1 MTLHLTGK
9 KRLFIGLMSFLESFR
24 HLLTTRFHPSPSQ
37 DEFSDYDLYL
47 NHQHGST
54 STVPY
59 PLTQACCYQALNL
72 LKATH
77 ITLSNIQQ
85 TTVIE
90 ELLQA
95 NAIRFRRVE
104 AEADYSQ
111 YDFGVM
117 IGFSGNSSD
126 ESVDILSRFQNN
138 LYIFNVAHGINDE
151 TTSRISCNRLDNHK
165 SPTNYDYFLE
175 IYAPLPYK
183 VDSIYPFLRFIFT
196 EFKQDTLYVLLFSLL
211 GSTLQLL
218 FPSITVYVTSTVVSL
233 GSSLLAFQIGFLAIM
248 LALASVSSLFVQSL
262 FITKLETESDKRAQT
277 AVWDRL
283 LKLELSEISKYTS
296 SDLMLRAASVSQV
309 RTLLSSNN
317 ITSLVSLLTSFAFIF
332 VMYAYIPSA
341 LLAIL
346 PLILLYVFIV
356 IRISL
361 LGGRLLTRSLDAS
374 AQLSSEILQLLT
386 CLPEIRVLNTYRFW
400 ERKIVD
406 QLKISQNLS
415 YLFRRRDNSIDILSR
430 SFQSLA
436 FCLSLAVILF
446 DLSSTEHDLQQ
457 YVYQILGYTS
467 ALTLFS
473 SNLSSGTFTIANSV
487 VQVLA
492 YWKRSEPL
500 IFSPIESGY
509 DPSNSDIDYTGQ
521 LSFESV
527 SFSYSP
533 DAPSVFTNLS
543 FSVNQSDVTLLRIPP
558 GRGSSTLFKLA
569 LGIYPTVS
577 GHILYDGHHIDNLN
591 IIGLRKHISL
601 APQSPYVPM
610 GPLGDLFTG
619 PLCTS
624 DDDLSLFLQAFHLT
638 QLVQSLRMG
647 LNTPVPPGASC
658 FSNAQRQLLSLA
670 KAASRQPRLLMI
682 DNCISSLPHDT
693 VSSIFDYLSSHN
705 ITILATGSET
715 DADSLYTAVIDIP

>member
-1 MTLHLTGK
+1 MTHQSPRKQGQTHNLT
-9 KRLFIGLMSFLESFR
+9 SFLSPFYR
-24 HLLTTRFHPSPSQ
+24 VFNTRSYSSHHQ
-37 DEFSDYDLYL
+37 DDFSDYDLYL
-47 NHQHGST
+47 SHQHGSS

-59 PLTQACCYQALNL
+59 PLVQACCHQALAL

-77 ITLSNIQQ
+77 INLANIQE
-85 TTVIE
+85 TNVIE

-95 NAIRFRRVE
+95 NAIRYRRVD
-104 AEADYSQ
+104 AEADYSKF
-111 YDFGVM
+111 DFGVM
-117 IGFSGNSSD
+117 IGLSCNQSSD
-126 ESVDILSRFQNN
+126 SVDVLSRFQSN
-138 LYIFNVAHGINDE
+138 LYIFNISQGSDDK
-151 TTSRISCNRLDNHK
+151 TTSQISCNKYNALNAPK
-165 SPTNYDYFLE
+165 NYDYFLE

-183 VDSIYPFLRFIFT
+183 VGSISQFLRFIFT
-196 EFKQDTLYVLLFSLL
+196 EFEQDTLFVLLFSLL

-233 GSSLLAFQIGFLAIM
+233 GSSPLAFQVGFLALM

-262 FITKLETESDKRAQT
+262 FVTKLETESDKRAQT

-283 LKLELSEISKYTS
+283 LKLELSEIAKYTS

-309 RTLLSSNN
+309 RTLLSSSN
-317 ITSLVSLLTSFAFIF
+317 IASLVNLLTSFAFIF
-332 VMYAYIPSA
+332 VMYTYIPSA

-356 IRISL
+356 IRVSL
-361 LGGRLLTRSLDAS
+361 LGGRLLTKSLDAS

-400 ERKIVD
+400 ERRIVR
-406 QLKISQNLS
+406 QLKLSQELS
-415 YLFRRRDNSIDILSR
+415 YRFRKRDNSIDILSR

-436 FCLSLAVILF
+436 FCVSLAVILR
-446 DLSSTEHDLQQ
+446 DLASTDHDLQE

-473 SNLSSGTFTIANSV
+473 ANLSSGTFTIANSV

-509 DPSNSDIDYTGQ
+509 DPSCSDINYTGQ

-533 DAPSVFTNLS
+533 DSPSVFTDLT
-543 FSVNQSDVTLLRIPP
+543 FSVDQSDVALLRIPP

-577 GHILYDGHHIDNLN
+577 GHILFDGHHIDTLN

-610 GPLGDLFTG
+610 GPLGDLFAG
-619 PLCTS
+619 PLCST
-624 DDDLSLFLQAFHLT
+624 DEDLALFLESFQLT

-647 LNTPVPPGASC
+647 LNTPVPPGGSC
-658 FSNAQRQLLSLA
+658 FSNEQRQLLSLA
-670 KAASRQPRLLMI
+670 KAVSRKPRLLLI
-682 DNCISSLPHDT
+682 DNSISSLPLAT
-693 VSSIFDYLSSHN
+693 VSSIFDYLSSQD
-705 ITILATGSET
+705 ITILASSSDENI
-715 DADSLYTAVIDIP
+715 DSLFRTTIDIS